1 MNTIENTIAN
11 TIANIID
18 INNLNVVYL
27 LLSKNNNK

>member
-1 MNTIENTIAN
+1 MNTIAN

-18 INNLNVVYL
+18 INNLNLVYL